1 MPQMAPLLWM
11 YLYFFFLLSLMLV
24 LILNFF
30 IKPFETMSSISTAH
44 DIPQKPW
51 KL

>member
-1 MPQMAPLLWM
+1 MPQMAPLLWS
-11 YLYFFFLLSLMLV
+11 LLFVFFLFSFLLF

-30 IKPFETMSSISTAH
+30 IKPFETIASPDVSLPTIHKS
-44 DIPQKPW
+44 W

>member
-1 MPQMAPLLWM
+1 MPQMAPLLWL
-11 YLYFFFLLSLMLV
+11 YLYFFFLVSLMLI

-30 IKPFETMSSISTAH
+30 IKPFEIMSSLQSSKILS
-44 DIPQKPW
+44 PKSW

>member
-1 MPQMAPLLWM
+1 MPQMAPLLWL
-11 YLYFFFLLSLMLV
+11 YLYFFFLLSLMLI

-30 IKPFETMSSISTAH
+30 IKPFETMSSSMMTKLT
-44 DIPQKPW
+44 PQKHW